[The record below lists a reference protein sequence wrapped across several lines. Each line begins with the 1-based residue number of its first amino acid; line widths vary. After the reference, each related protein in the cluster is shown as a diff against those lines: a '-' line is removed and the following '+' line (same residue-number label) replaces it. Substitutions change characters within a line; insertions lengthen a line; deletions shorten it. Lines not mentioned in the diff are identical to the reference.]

1 MKKKWSAQ
9 FDDTSVA
16 FDFDDIESSLFLD
29 GKKWDVQIQAV
40 DGQRGIVFCGGR
52 RYDVVTRFSAGRW
65 HVLVDGL
72 ATSFVLEDERSLRR
86 HAAAGNLSQAS
97 SDVRTPMP
105 GRVVKVL
112 VGVGDR
118 VEKGQ
123 GVIVVEAMKME
134 NEFKASCAGVVT
146 EVLVNPGDT
155 VDAGRVL
162 VKIEL

>member
-1 MKKKWSAQ
+1 MRKKGLAQ
-9 FDDTSVA
+9 FDDTSVE
-16 FDFDDIESSLFLD
+16 FDFDEANSNLFLD
-29 GKKWDVQIQAV
+29 ERNWDLQIQDV
-40 DGQRGIVFCGGR
+40 DGQRGIVFCDGR
-52 RYDVVTRFSAGRW
+52 RYDVVTCFSGGRW

-86 HAAAGNLSQAS
+86 HAAGNLSQAS
-97 SDVRTPMP
+97 GDMKTPMP

-112 VGVGDR
+112 VDVGDR

-146 EVLVNPGDT
+146 EVLVNPGET
-155 VDAGRVL
+155 VEAGKVL
-162 VKIEL
+162 IRINS